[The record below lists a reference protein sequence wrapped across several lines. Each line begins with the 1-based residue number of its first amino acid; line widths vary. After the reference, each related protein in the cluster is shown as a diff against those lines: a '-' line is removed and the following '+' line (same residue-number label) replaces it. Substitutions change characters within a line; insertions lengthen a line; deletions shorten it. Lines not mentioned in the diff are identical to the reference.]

1 MKAIAKE
8 VPPDMAGVEG
18 QLLRDLEILC
28 DGPDADLH
36 LAFDGVVMAL
46 KSKGRLVWQNS
57 AEARWMRMDSSSRVR
72 FLVGWIREAAQ
83 MYRELLAKRTRDHQH
98 VA

>member
-1 MKAIAKE
+1 MKALSKE
-8 VPPDMAGVEG
+8 VQPDMAGVED
-18 QLLRDLEILC
+18 QLLRDLEVLC

-57 AEARWMRMDSSSRVR
+57 AEARWMRMDASSRVR
-72 FLVGWIREAAQ
+72 LLVGWIREAAQ
-83 MYRELLAKRTRDHQH
+83 MYSELLAKRTRTQQH